1 MLSGETRTFEWVYQ
15 PHMCPVYAE
24 FSFVIPMTVRDDGST
39 FAVGVLVERGGAATV
54 AAAMFDDPIDNVPP
68 EDLADACSEVCNIF
82 SDSIAR
88 NLYPNETFP
97 SPPMPPTASHAP
109 SGLNATAWTGP
120 DCRSNSQQPTTSMCS
135 KPVAMVIFTKANSTA
150 IASPWWY
157 SPTPTPACRP
167 WLNAL
172 RIGANKNLLQRMVA
186 ERRAV

>member
-1 MLSGETRTFEWVYQ
+1 MTSESHHSQQIALVSGELSRAWEMLSGETRAFEWVYQ

-88 NLYPNETFP
+88 NLYPNETIDIGLPFKLTAANYVNVFEASGDGDIYQSRFNGNCLTVVVFTHSDTRM
-97 SPPMPPTASHAP
+97 SPLA
-109 SGLNATAWTGP
+109 
-120 DCRSNSQQPTTSMCS
+120 
-135 KPVAMVIFTKANSTA
+135 
-150 IASPWWY
+150 
-157 SPTPTPACRP
+157 
-167 WLNAL
+167 
-172 RIGANKNLLQRMVA
+172 
-186 ERRAV
+186 